1 MKSAS
6 IAAVA
11 LLLGTACS
19 GRRPSTDAASPV
31 RPDSMA
37 GMAGMAGMAM
47 PAASTNDSGAVPI
60 DRAAAAR
67 AGITFARASVRSIG
81 TSALLAGTL
90 AYPEPS
96 RRVVT
101 VRVNGWVQQLFANY
115 VGMAVRAGDPLFT
128 LYSPEVVG
136 AEEEYLSAKRLSDPA
151 LLAASR
157 RRLEL
162 LDVPEREVSAVD
174 SAGVVPKSMLVRA
187 SSNGEVAAKMI
198 TAGQAVRSG
207 DSLLVLADRATL
219 WLNVVVHEMDAGQ
232 VRVGSPVIVTVRSL
246 TERHWTGR
254 FAFIQPTAD
263 SMNRTLTARVEIQNP
278 DGALRPGMYAM
289 IDATSGG
296 SPVLSVPASAVLPT
310 GRRNLVFVNRGNDRF
325 EPREVQVGAR
335 GDSLIQVV
343 SGLKAG
349 DEVVASATYLIDSE
363 SSLAA
368 AMQGLMLQ
376 MGMGSNPSASRAPA
390 KDRKP

>member
-1 MKSAS
+1 MKAVSMA
-6 IAAVA
+6 AAV
-11 LLLGTACS
+11 LLLSSACS
-19 GRRPSTDAASPV
+19 GRRESTDGASAV
-31 RPDSMA
+31 RPDSTAAMT
-37 GMAGMAGMAM
+37 GMAGMPM
-47 PAASTNDSGAVPI
+47 PATAANDSGAVAI
-60 DRAAAAR
+60 DRSAAAR
-67 AGITFARASVRSIG
+67 AGITFARASIRPIG
-81 TSALLAGTL
+81 TSTLLAGTL

-101 VRVNGWVQQLFANY
+101 VRVNGWVQRLFAEY
-115 VGMAVRAGDPLFT
+115 VGIAVRAGDPLFT

-136 AEEEYLSAKRLSDPA
+136 AEEEYLSARRLGDSA
-151 LLAASR
+151 LVAASR

-162 LDVPEREVSAVD
+162 LDVPDGEVKTLD
-174 SAGVVPKSMLVRA
+174 SARLVPKSMLVRA

-198 TAGQAVRSG
+198 TTGQAVRSG

-219 WLNVVVHEMDAGQ
+219 WLNVVVHEMDASQ
-232 VRVGSPVIVTVRSL
+232 VRVGSAVTITVRSL
-246 TERHWTGR
+246 PQRHWTGR

-263 SMNRTLTARVEIQNP
+263 SLNRTLTARVEVQNP

-289 IDATSGG
+289 IDATSSA
-296 SPVLSVPASAVLPT
+296 SPVLSVPVSAVLPT

-335 GDSLIQVV
+335 GDSLIQVI
-343 SGLKAG
+343 SGLKQG

-363 SSLAA
+363 SNLAA

-376 MGMGSNPSASRAPA
+376 MGMGSNESGARPPA